1 MEKDEV
7 LQVLQQK
14 LAAAKKGVDAAASQF
29 DRLILEAPSGLP
41 SADG

>member
-7 LQVLQQK
+7 LQVLQQE
-14 LAAAKKGVDAAASQF
+14 LAAAEKGVDAAASQF